1 MWSSGDKAS
10 GTYPAVSVKAA
21 YFWFGVNARPRC
33 SGSRSPSWRCRHD
46 DAVSSSATAVR
57 RLAASPSRH
66 PRSAS
71 TQANVT
77 TDNVFRYTG
86 RVIASFRDKGTED
99 VFDGRDTKQARKACP
114 SDLVRVARRK
124 LDQLNQA
131 AVLGDLRAPPSNR
144 LEKLA
149 GERGG
154 QYSIRINDQWRV
166 CFRWAD
172 SGAEDVEIVDYH

>member
-1 MWSSGDKAS
+1 
-10 GTYPAVSVKAA
+10 
-21 YFWFGVNARPRC
+21 
-33 SGSRSPSWRCRHD
+33 
-46 DAVSSSATAVR
+46 
-57 RLAASPSRH
+57 
-66 PRSAS
+66 
-71 TQANVT
+71 
-77 TDNVFRYTG
+77 
-86 RVIASFRDKGTED
+86 VIASFRDKGTED
-99 VFDGRDTKQARKACP
+99 LFNGRDTKHARKACP
-114 SDLVRVARRK
+114 ADLVRAARRK

-144 LEKLA
+144 LEKLM